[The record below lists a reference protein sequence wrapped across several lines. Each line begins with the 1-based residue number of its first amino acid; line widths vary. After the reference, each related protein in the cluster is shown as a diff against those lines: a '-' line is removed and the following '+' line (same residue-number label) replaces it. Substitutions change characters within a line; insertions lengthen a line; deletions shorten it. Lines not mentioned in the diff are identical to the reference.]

1 MKPRIFTA
9 STRTQ
14 NFKTANIFLN
24 GKSVQTCFSPR
35 HSSTVSLALNT
46 TTSFFI
52 SQFHVVHDEL
62 FNTLVNHG
70 LEQLDEL
77 WDELYSIGREND

>member
-1 MKPRIFTA
+1 M
-9 STRTQ
+9 
-14 NFKTANIFLN
+14 
-24 GKSVQTCFSPR
+24 CFSPR
-35 HSSTVSLALNT
+35 HSSTISLALNT
-46 TTSFFI
+46 TTSSFI

-77 WDELYSIGREND
+77 WDELCSIGREND